1 MRRILSILAAG
12 TLALSACSDDTVGPP
27 VNYVFVVI
35 PDSAQLSM
43 SQDDS
48 VTMNAIVEDTISGG
62 RMYNADLDWSSD
74 DPDVAVAE
82 KNDDGDWQI
91 RATGD
96 GQTQIHIVFNAY
108 HGPVEG
114 TIDVSVTGVPAATFT
129 VGDNDVALYPGDADT
144 IRVTVKDADG
154 NELSPHRVAWENS
167 ADSVAS
173 VEPLTRVWT
182 DTITVGEEDSVVVD
196 SVTYYAVVTAN
207 DTGSTE
213 ITATVGDMVHTIDVS
228 VTPRPVATVEMSP
241 DVAALHVGEK
251 VTITATPKGANG
263 EALTGRDILWGT
275 SNATVATVDTAG
287 VVTAVGAG
295 NANIIAIV
303 EGKIGTTAVLV
314 VDDN

>member
-129 VGDNDVALYPGDADT
+129 LSASAASLYPGDADT
-144 IRVTVKDADG
+144 LRIQIKDADG
-154 NELSPHRVAWENS
+154 NELGQQVTPLDRVGIGLGSCRDPAGQHRG
-167 ADSVAS
+167 
-173 VEPLTRVWT
+173 EPL
-182 DTITVGEEDSVVVD
+182 DAVVD
-196 SVTYYAVVTAN
+196 QRFVDEAEGEPAARTRSTYVPGSETAAHR
-207 DTGSTE
+207 TGH
-213 ITATVGDMVHTIDVS
+213 IAHDVPGTA
-228 VTPRPVATVEMSP
+228 
-241 DVAALHVGEK
+241 
-251 VTITATPKGANG
+251 
-263 EALTGRDILWGT
+263 
-275 SNATVATVDTAG
+275 
-287 VVTAVGAG
+287 
-295 NANIIAIV
+295 IAHR
-303 EGKIGTTAVLV
+303 KR
-314 VDDN
+314 